1 MNLNIRSITFFE
13 SEHSNLTNNKNCS
26 YSRLDK
32 ILNRWMSEVRTLR
45 WTLPPINLLKSNDV
59 DQDLIIANK
68 RSESLYKKGFRW
80 INQPLLCNKL
90 SRNPVEKTIKN
101 SVSSLLGSREI
112 LFSSLVVDEY
122 EDIKAASE
130 LYSEISKSIARYD
143 TSGFANF
150 RFGIGYNINSGT
162 PFFPFSKSKDEG
174 FSVAVESFGLIKK
187 IWDSTN
193 SFKKISESLHEE
205 LFKLDKK
212 CQELSAMIEVPFL
225 GMDWSLAPLPNSNV
239 SVCDLI
245 EKIAGVPI
253 GSPGILNSIESMTQ
267 SIKLPM
273 DSVNSAGFI
282 GVMLSVLEDDVLA
295 NRFSSGHVSI
305 NEGNLKNN
313 FKIITIENIT

>member
-1 MNLNIRSITFFE
+1 M
-13 SEHSNLTNNKNCS
+13 
-26 YSRLDK
+26 
-32 ILNRWMSEVRTLR
+32 
-45 WTLPPINLLKSNDV
+45 
-59 DQDLIIANK
+59 
-68 RSESLYKKGFRW
+68 
-80 INQPLLCNKL
+80 
-90 SRNPVEKTIKN
+90 
-101 SVSSLLGSREI
+101 
-112 LFSSLVVDEY
+112 
-122 EDIKAASE
+122 
-130 LYSEISKSIARYD
+130 
-143 TSGFANF
+143 
-150 RFGIGYNINSGT
+150 
-162 PFFPFSKSKDEG
+162 
-174 FSVAVESFGLIKK
+174 AVESFGLIKK

-305 NEGNLKNN
+305 NDLLLYSSVCGCGLDMIPIAGNLSHSSLSNLASDVGSMAFRLNKLGVRMLTMHGKRIGEKTD
-313 FKIITIENIT
+313 FYHDFELIALFQGYE